1 MAPNQD
7 LIYHV
12 VMTLAFLAVFLIAGP
27 PAYRWIGGLEV
38 NVIQRAT
45 PVAHQLTFMILA
57 TAAALMLGL
66 EAFFGAFV
74 AGIVVAATET
84 KPSQA
89 TLAIRSFSLAFF
101 IPVYFAG
108 IGLGL
113 DLIHNF
119 DVVFFIW
126 FLLAACRS
134 RPPAC
139 ISEPAPRARTTSAL

>member
-1 MAPNQD
+1 
-7 LIYHV
+7 
-12 VMTLAFLAVFLIAGP
+12 MTLAFLAVFLIGGP
-27 PAYRWIGGLEV
+27 PAYRWIGNLEM

-45 PVAHQLTFMILA
+45 PIAHQLTFMILA

-108 IGLGL
+108 IGLGT
-113 DLIHNF
+113 
-119 DVVFFIW
+119 
-126 FLLAACRS
+126 
-134 RPPAC
+134 RPDPQLQRRVLHLVPARRLPDQGRQRLPG
-139 ISEPAPRARTTSAL
+139 SPRRRRGQLQRL

>member
-1 MAPNQD
+1 
-7 LIYHV
+7 
-12 VMTLAFLAVFLIAGP
+12 MTLAFLAVFLVAGR
-27 PAYRWIGGLEV
+27 PAYRWIGNLEM

-45 PVAHQLTFMILA
+45 PIAHQLTFMILA

-108 IGLGL
+108 DWTGT
-113 DLIHNF
+113 
-119 DVVFFIW
+119 
-126 FLLAACRS
+126 
-134 RPPAC
+134 RPDP
-139 ISEPAPRARTTSAL
+139 